1 MKLKITEEQLVQ
13 LKEIISLKENAFA
26 DSEEEMQNYK
36 MDSNL
41 SLMMLFKNLH
51 ETIESTIEIEKL
63 LMGDEKNTEKLKKTQ
78 KYLHAAMVNIDAILQ
93 TRGVEDID
101 FENLKPTMRPLDWKE
116 TPFSKNQ

>member
-1 MKLKITEEQLVQ
+1 MRLKITEEQLVQ
-13 LKEIISLKENAFA
+13 LKEIISLNENAFA

-41 SLMMLFKNLH
+41 SLIHLFKNLH
-51 ETIESTIEIEKL
+51 DSIESTFEIEKM
-63 LMGDEKNTEKLKKTQ
+63 LMGDDKNIDNIKKIQ

-101 FENLKPTMRPLDWKE
+101 FENLKPTMRPLDWKD